1 VDTGDGTQLAA
12 MARSARVVMST
23 VGPFAVYGSGV
34 VEACAVAGTHYCDIT
49 GETQWVRENVLLLSG
64 TAEKTGAKL
73 VSLCGHDSIPWDL
86 STVMLAKSMPA
97 GEELESVAF
106 ADEIKSAPSGG
117 TVATLIDA
125 IEGKTSRDMSAAAKF
140 KGDPMNYG
148 ASDKKTR
155 SVLPFNPFAPKES
168 PLDGGKLGFFVMSAV
183 NGDTVKRSVAVQ
195 NIGGGRIQ

>member
-1 VDTGDGTQLAA
+1 
-12 MARSARVVMST
+12 MVMST

-34 VEACAVAGTHYCDIT
+34 VEACAAAGTHYCDIT